1 MFKSPYWAS
10 LIDVK
15 TADALV
21 AAVSSVRL
29 ASYGLPTASSVA
41 VVVNPVNQAPAGA
54 LGYALAGAL
63 NARQAS
69 ANAA

>member
-15 TADALV
+15 AADGVV

-29 ASYGLPTASSVA
+29 ASYGLPTASAVA
-41 VVVNPVNQAPAGA
+41 VVVNPVNQASAGA
-54 LGYALAGAL
+54 LGSALAEAL
-63 NARQAS
+63 NAR
-69 ANAA
+69 